1 MRRHLL
7 LVALGLGAL
16 LIGMYFPSPWNS
28 PPSTPKPPST
38 GLTPSLG
45 ANGGAGGGWV
55 GGFRSYLPTSLTVSD
70 AHAQTMKTAPRPK
83 AWQDPDGTVHVFV
96 YEELSNGA
104 TIERHDKYDEA
115 TFSRFAE
122 LIIENLKAK

>member
-70 AHAQTMKTAPRPK
+70 AHAQTMKQANRPL
-83 AWQDPDGTVHVFV
+83 AWQDRDGTVHVFV
-96 YEELSNGA
+96 LEEQSRGGV
-104 TIERHDKYDEA
+104 IERHFIMDEP
-115 TFSRFAE
+115 TFSRYSE